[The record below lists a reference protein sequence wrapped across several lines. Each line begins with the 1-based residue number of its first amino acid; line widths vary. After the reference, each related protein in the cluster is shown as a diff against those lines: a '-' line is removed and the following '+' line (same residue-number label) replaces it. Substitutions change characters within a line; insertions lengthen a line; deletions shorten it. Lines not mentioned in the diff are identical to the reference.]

1 MEGSIKQWQSVNFC
15 SLWNFTK
22 HFTCHCLK
30 VSNIKVEY
38 KNKFILQ
45 SDPTFVPIKFPDP
58 SDRSS
63 GTESDD
69 SSVKSVRFSK
79 LAEVS
84 FIITN

>member
-1 MEGSIKQWQSVNFC
+1 MLHII
-15 SLWNFTK
+15 
-22 HFTCHCLK
+22 
-30 VSNIKVEY
+30 NIKVEHE
-38 KNKFILQ
+38 NVFLLQ

-84 FIITN
+84 LIMLY

>member
-1 MEGSIKQWQSVNFC
+1 VYSTWKFSVHVVH
-15 SLWNFTK
+15 LY
-22 HFTCHCLK
+22 LK
-30 VSNIKVEY
+30 GECE
-38 KNKFILQ
+38 KFLLQ

-84 FIITN
+84 FIILY